1 MYDSTGTL
9 IGVLGIGRDITEHK
23 RAEEVLR
30 QNQLQLAN
38 ALDLAHIVNWEFD
51 VADRMFTFD
60 DRFYSFFGTTAER
73 EGGHRISAETY
84 AREFVHPDDIST
96 VAEEIRKI
104 LETRDPLYRG
114 QMEHRIIR
122 RGGEIRTIIARY
134 APVMDA
140 QGRVIRTFGANQDIT
155 ERKVMEDAL
164 LESRQIFADIISFLP
179 DPTFVIDAEGK
190 VLAWNRALEQLSGV
204 PAAEIVGKGDY
215 EYSLWMDGKRRPI
228 LINLVQD
235 PDKDYGRVD
244 YRGIIEEGHTI
255 MAETDV
261 IHSGKKITLSL
272 VASPLLDQDGKIIGA
287 IESMRDIT
295 RIKETEA
302 ELARINAHLETLV
315 KERTHALEEEVIQRR
330 NAEQKVK
337 DTLRHTRNVIE
348 ANPDLMV
355 ILDAKGILQDVN
367 ATTEQMTGLPREKLI
382 GTSYNLYLIA
392 NNDAETNFARLLR

>member
-1 MYDSTGTL
+1 
-9 IGVLGIGRDITEHK
+9 
-23 RAEEVLR
+23 
-30 QNQLQLAN
+30 
-38 ALDLAHIVNWEFD
+38 
-51 VADRMFTFD
+51 
-60 DRFYSFFGTTAER
+60 
-73 EGGHRISAETY
+73 
-84 AREFVHPDDIST
+84 
-96 VAEEIRKI
+96 
-104 LETRDPLYRG
+104 
-114 QMEHRIIR
+114 
-122 RGGEIRTIIARY
+122 
-134 APVMDA
+134 
-140 QGRVIRTFGANQDIT
+140 
-155 ERKVMEDAL
+155 MEDAL

-337 DTLRHTRNVIE
+337 DTLRYTRNVIE
-348 ANPDLMV
+348 TNPDLMV
-355 ILDAKGILQDVN
+355 ILDAEGIIQDVN
-367 ATTEQMTGLPREKLI
+367 ATSEQMTGLPREKLI

-392 NNDAETNFARLLR
+392 NNDAETNFALITIFINRPSCLAGSSISPTWDMSLESLSSIFLPRSTWAISRPLNIIVIFTLSPRFKKSSRFLSLNW